1 MVSKFGSDFKQKFAI
16 TGNISCGQGDNLLIL
31 KKEKLK
37 QMLRILFS
45 LVLYELLVTPISSSS
60 PSYFNSSNKWNPR
73 PQLQGEKKIAF
84 SKVVFNLLYANANF
98 KWTHEISR
106 IEFHEIT
113 QLICLQS
120 KKVSRGCIE
129 N

>member
-1 MVSKFGSDFKQKFAI
+1 MVSKFVSDCKQKFVI
-16 TGNISCGQGDNLLIL
+16 TGNLSCGQEIHWF
-31 KKEKLK
+31 KKKLK
-37 QMLRILFS
+37 QMLRILFF
-45 LVLYELLVTPISSSS
+45 LVLYELIVTPISSSS
-60 PSYFNSSNKWNPR
+60 PSYFNSSNEWNPR
-73 PQLQGEKKIAF
+73 PRLQGEKKIAF

-98 KWTHEISR
+98 KWTHEISW